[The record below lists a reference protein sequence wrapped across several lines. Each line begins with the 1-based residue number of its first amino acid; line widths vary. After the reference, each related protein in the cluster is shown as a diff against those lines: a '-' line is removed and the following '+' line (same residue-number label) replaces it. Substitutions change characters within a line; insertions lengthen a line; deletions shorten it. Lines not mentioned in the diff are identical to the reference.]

1 MVKLYSIRKYNYK
14 EMVFMENGK
23 SWILE
28 LSYPAG
34 AYVEDLALDENLYD
48 PMKRAISIESVKKF
62 LESLKEVKREDYS
75 KELIQKCRL
84 FRDRLAD
91 CVLRLQKREDSK
103 KNRELIKFFNE
114 AIDKINDYLHHFLVE
129 FGPVQESSEEREYK
143 RRRQYYFYPYK
154 YPEYY
159 KNKPKYVKK
168 GLTGLAL
175 SDQAKEALS
184 EFVISGKGNDSL
196 AHFDIRGEPLSSILE
211 YTEQKLK
218 EDLKRLKQQNQELE
232 KRKQELS
239 KSKGYT
245 MLDYFREKVLPKWLE
260 HEKKRYE

>member
-1 MVKLYSIRKYNYK
+1 
-14 EMVFMENGK
+14 MENGK

-28 LSYPAG
+28 LSHSAG
-34 AYVEDLALDENLYD
+34 GYIEDLPTNPYD
-48 PMKRAISIESVKKF
+48 
-62 LESLKEVKREDYS
+62 EVKRTVSIASVKEFLKSLEQITKEDYTP
-75 KELIQKCRL
+75 ELIQRIRL
-84 FRDRLAD
+84 FRDRLGD
-91 CVLRLQKREDSK
+91 TILRLQKREDSK
-103 KNRELIKFFNE
+103 HNRELIKFFNE

-129 FGPVQESSEEREYK
+129 FGPVKESSEEREYK
-143 RRRQYYFYPYK
+143 KRRTYYFYPYK

-159 KNKPKYVKK
+159 KNKSKYVKK

-196 AHFDIRGEPLSSILE
+196 GHFDIRGEPLSSILE

-218 EDLKRLKQQNQELE
+218 EDLRRLKRQNQELE

-239 KSKGYT
+239 KGKGYS
-245 MLDYFREKVLPKWLE
+245 MLDYFKEKVLPKWLE
-260 HEKKRYE
+260 HEKKRLE